1 MSLSV
6 AAKCPF
12 LGRVSSSF
20 LQHSGTSLGMYGQTC
35 PVMSKLFHT
44 ALNSTTKSS
53 VGRNLN
59 LGKPSV
65 SIIITESINT
75 K

>member
-12 LGRVSSSF
+12 LGRVSSNF
-20 LQHSGTSLGMYGQTC
+20 LQHSGSSLGMYGQAC

-44 ALNSTTKSS
+44 AINSAKGT
-53 VGRNLN
+53 VGASGKKAIN
-59 LGKPSV
+59 LGK
-65 SIIITESINT
+65 
-75 K
+75 